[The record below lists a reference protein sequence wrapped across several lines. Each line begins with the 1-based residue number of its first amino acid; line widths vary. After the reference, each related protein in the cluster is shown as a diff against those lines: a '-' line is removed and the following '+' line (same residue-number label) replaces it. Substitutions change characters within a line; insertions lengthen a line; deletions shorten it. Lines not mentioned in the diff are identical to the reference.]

1 MKKPVYNA
9 AMNDESSIEHS
20 FTGKN
25 LTAYSGLSPIKK
37 FLSKIG
43 IVDDLNRLF
52 PTAQYN
58 SLKFITAQILLAVM
72 FGSFCG
78 INRLSR
84 ITNMTADPLVMK
96 LLGLKNPFNK
106 DLISTRLKQLGEN
119 GARKLHEFFL
129 LMIKDE
135 LHKANVQ
142 SITLDVDSTVLGTCG
157 NQQGAAKGYNPSKK
171 GAKSYHPLLAFVS
184 EMKLVVNTWFRTG
197 SAYTANGI
205 CEFVREISAQI
216 PHTVKSVFFRADSGF
231 FHGELFTQCENF
243 GWTFLVKVKIKG
255 FDKILKHQLWVKNSD
270 GNEYCT
276 FKHRCGSWDKARTI
290 YGVRVQKGTTT
301 VDMLGDTIEIPVY
314 MYASFCS
321 NLECSAQEIYEK
333 YRERS
338 TSETW
343 IEEVKSQAL
352 AGKTLTNS
360 FHANEILWLLST
372 MAYNL
377 GVLARRK
384 TKSAVTFEHKS
395 FRDLFMN
402 VPGYVRIR
410 KGRLMLE
417 LYKNYYFAKQWSEV
431 DSAIS

>member
-1 MKKPVYNA
+1 MKKSAYNA
-9 AMNDESSIEHS
+9 AMNDESLLEHS
-20 FTGKN
+20 FTGKK

-43 IVDDLNRLF
+43 IADDLNRLF
-52 PTAQYN
+52 PSSQYN
-58 SLKFITAQILLAVM
+58 SLKFITAQIMMAVM

-106 DLISTRLKQLGEN
+106 DLISTRLKQLGES

-129 LMIKDE
+129 LMAKDE
-135 LHKANVQ
+135 LRKANIQ
-142 SITLDVDSTVLGTCG
+142 SITLDVDSTVSGTCG
-157 NQQGAAKGYNPSKK
+157 NQEGAAKGYNPSKK
-171 GAKSYHPLLAFVS
+171 GAKSYHPLIAFVS
-184 EMKLVVNTWFRTG
+184 EMKLVLNTWFRTG
-197 SAYTANGI
+197 SAYTSNGI

-216 PHTVKSVFFRADSGF
+216 PHTVRAVLFRADCGF
-231 FHGELFTQCENF
+231 FHGDLFTQCENF
-243 GWTFLVKVKIKG
+243 GWSFLVKVKIKG
-255 FDKILKHQLWVKNSD
+255 FEKILAKQTWVKNSD

-276 FKHRCGSWDKARTI
+276 FEYRCGSWEKARTFHGI
-290 YGVRVQKGTTT
+290 RVQTGTTT
-301 VDMLGDTIEIPVY
+301 VEMLGDTEEIPVY
-314 MYASFCS
+314 TYASFCS
-321 NLECSAQEIYEK
+321 NLEYSAQEIYGK

-377 GVLARRK
+377 GGLVRRK
-384 TKSAVTFEHKS
+384 TKSALTFEHKS

-410 KGRLMLE
+410 ECGVKLE
-417 LYKNYYFAKQWSEV
+417 LYKNYYFRRQWEEI
-431 DSAIS
+431 DMAIS